1 MLNTLYVLKL
11 AQLGANTVGILDKDQ
26 FEEFKRLSD
35 PLVKWINDNMD
46 PHSRIIIDCDSA
58 VLLDGVASH
67 VTTQY
72 IKD

>member
-1 MLNTLYVLKL
+1 
-11 AQLGANTVGILDKDQ
+11 VGILNKDQ

-46 PHSRIIIDCDSA
+46 PHSMIIIDCDSA
-58 VLLDGVASH
+58 KLMDGVASH